1 MPLTLTYVLL
11 GVSCAC
17 ILFEKFRVSAESD
30 KLQLGQDQELSGLP
44 EKPTGV
50 QTRRKPFRRES
61 YQFPIVEKGGVPYYD
76 LGGINDTTLDIFR
89 NKQRVK
95 GITATHGNCK
105 IQLLYLDTHYLLD
118 EELITNCPNI
128 SLRLKGERWR
138 CLQDGLM
145 LLRRGVE
152 VNMTEAFCMDA
163 WLDEPPPGKP
173 RVIAHKYPMAKGLQ
187 KFMEFDIDNCSVKM
201 CICRWYFKEDSYALN
216 VDCDGVGLTDD
227 MLPTLPDKVRK
238 LMLRNNKLRSMETL
252 IERLLPHHLTLQVVI
267 LDGNFIEELP
277 HFPNGTFPK
286 IINLSLNWNK
296 IEEIDIKVFKEL
308 ITRKELIISLTGNT
322 FPCDCNLYNFK
333 VFLEENYLRHWSS
346 FKTIMYM
353 ECKYRDQDKKV
364 KIYTLPE
371 ELCKTWLDGWKP
383 EYWWWVINFTLGVL
397 NMIVI
402 ILMVDIICIW
412 KHVGCMSER
421 VPLMGRLMCL
431 FGLAHHKLVTNEN
444 TNNRQ
449 MVTFRSDSF

>member
-1 MPLTLTYVLL
+1 
-11 GVSCAC
+11 
-17 ILFEKFRVSAESD
+17 
-30 KLQLGQDQELSGLP
+30 
-44 EKPTGV
+44 
-50 QTRRKPFRRES
+50 
-61 YQFPIVEKGGVPYYD
+61 
-76 LGGINDTTLDIFR
+76 
-89 NKQRVK
+89 
-95 GITATHGNCK
+95 
-105 IQLLYLDTHYLLD
+105 
-118 EELITNCPNI
+118 
-128 SLRLKGERWR
+128 
-138 CLQDGLM
+138 M

-187 KFMEFDIDNCSVKM
+187 KFMEFDIVNCSVKM

-296 IEEIDIKVFKEL
+296 IEE
-308 ITRKELIISLTGNT
+308 
-322 FPCDCNLYNFK
+322 

-449 MVTFRSDSF
+449 MVTFRTIEHPPFAPNGQIHRHLNFRAGSNDPSRVPTGD